1 MTGLAETPIAPGA
14 RILCVDDDPAIGG
27 LLARVLGGRYE
38 VVTANSPAAALGTL
52 ATSAPFAVVVSD
64 YRMPGSDGV
73 TLLGQVR
80 ELSPDTVRILLT
92 GNGDLDIAMD
102 AVNLGQVFRF
112 LAKPCTPDILRS
124 AVAAAVEQ
132 HRLVTA
138 ERVLLEQTLRGS
150 VKALTDVIA
159 LAQPSAFGRATRVRR
174 HATELAERVGVRDRW
189 PIEIAAML
197 SQVGAGTLQPVT
209 LERYHAGEPLTEAE
223 QAAIASLPATAERL
237 IADIPRL
244 EAVREILRFQ
254 DTPYEDTQDRGSELS
269 FGGER
274 IPIGSRILKI
284 ALDFDLLE
292 LRGLSSADA
301 LETMRLRAGCYDPR
315 LLGEFGTQRMGNTAE
330 TAAAALLDMRLA
342 QVRLGMVFATD
353 VRAESGVLL
362 IARGQEVGVSL
373 VDRIRHQWDEFA
385 SRCVV
390 SMLVPNG

>member
-1 MTGLAETPIAPGA
+1 V
-14 RILCVDDDPAIGG
+14 LCVDDDPAIGG
-27 LLARVLGGRYE
+27 LLGRVLGPRFD
-38 VVTANSPAAALGTL
+38 VVTATSPAAAL
-52 ATSAPFAVVVSD
+52 ATIATTAPFAVVVSD

-73 TLLGQVR
+73 TLLGQIR

-92 GNGDLDIAMD
+92 GNGDLDVAMD
-102 AVNLGQVFRF
+102 AVNRGQVFRF

-124 AVAAAVEQ
+124 AVGAAVEQ

-138 ERVLLEQTLRGS
+138 ERVLLEQTLHGS
-150 VKALTDVIA
+150 VRALTDVIA
-159 LAQPSAFGRATRVRR
+159 LTQPHAFGRATRVRR
-174 HATELAERVGVRDRW
+174 HATELAERAGIRDRW

-197 SQVGAGTLQPVT
+197 SQIGASALPAATLD
-209 LERYHAGEPLTEAE
+209 RHYAGEPLSEAE
-223 QAAIASLPATAERL
+223 QAALATLPATAERV

-254 DTPYEDTQDRGSELS
+254 DTHYEDSLDRGSTTG

-301 LETMRLRAGCYDPR
+301 LETMRHRAGWYDPK
-315 LLGEFGTQRMGNTAE
+315 LLGEFATLRIGTTSGTAME
-330 TAAAALLDMRLA
+330 EMRLA
-342 QVRLGMVFATD
+342 QVRVGMVFATD
-353 VRAESGVLL
+353 VRADSGVLL

-373 VDRIRHQWDEFA
+373 IDRIRHQWDEFA
-385 SRCVV
+385 AKCLV
-390 SMLVPNG
+390 SMFVPHA